1 MDFRRQLLSR
11 SSIIFMARMFGA
23 GLIFLAQ
30 AAITRIWGSEYLA
43 EYLLLIAAAN
53 IIGVILPLGFE
64 TIGTYF
70 AAEYKANGE
79 GRLLRGF
86 AIRAYVH
93 VLALTGVLALAGPL
107 LAGYLG
113 TSGEVLL
120 AFWWPLCIM
129 TFGNALALVAGA
141 LLVGL
146 KRPFATFFSD
156 SLFRTALII
165 LSFPVALL
173 AVTQDGKFELL
184 VWLVSIAY
192 LLVGIGLTAYLVF
205 VTRDLPVED
214 GVEVR
219 GGQTRRWWRFALPWG
234 IIVLATDYFFDLD
247 LLFLASIMSKEEL
260 AIFGVC
266 ARIYVLVSFGLTAVY
281 AVTMPEIMESSAKD
295 GLFGNDAFK
304 KKVGDTNLAASVI
317 SLVIVCGVAVGSPFA
332 LMLFGPEFM
341 VGVLPLTIMSV
352 CLIVRAVMGPAALAL
367 SIHDRPYTTLPA
379 IGVGIGTLI
388 VMNLLLVPT
397 MGLMGAAIAAMLA
410 QSVWAISM
418 WLIARQITKVDVSLL
433 PRLRDILEARRAAA
447 VHRH

>member
-1 MDFRRQLLSR
+1 MDLRRQLLSR

-30 AAITRIWGSEYLA
+30 AAITRLWGPEFLA
-43 EYLLLIAAAN
+43 EYLMLIAAAN
-53 IIGVILPLGFE
+53 IIGVVLPLGFE

-70 AAEYKANGE
+70 AAEYRSSGE

-86 AIRAYVH
+86 IARAYLH
-93 VLALTGVLALAGPL
+93 VAVLTLALVVAGPL
-107 LAGYLG
+107 AAPYLG
-113 TSGEVLL
+113 PSGEVLL

-129 TFGNALALVAGA
+129 TFGNALALIAGA

-146 KRPFATFFSD
+146 KRPFASFFSD
-156 SLFRTALII
+156 SLFRTAMIV

-173 AVTQDGKFELL
+173 ALTTEGQFEML
-184 VWLVSIAY
+184 VWLVSFAY
-192 LLVGIGLTAYLVF
+192 LIVGIGLTIYLLF
-205 VTRDLPVED
+205 RIR
-214 GVEVR
+214 EVPGTGA
-219 GGQTRRWWRFALPWG
+219 GGASETRRWWRFALPWG
-234 IIVLATDYFFDLD
+234 VIVLATDYFFDLD
-247 LLFLASIMSKEEL
+247 LLFLAPIMSKEEL

-295 GLFGNDAFK
+295 GLLGNEGFK

-317 SLVIVCGVAVGSPFA
+317 ALVIMLGVAVGSPMA
-332 LMLFGPEFM
+332 LMLFGPTFL
-341 VGVLPLTIMSV
+341 VGVLPLTVMSF

-379 IGVGIGTLI
+379 VGVGITTLL
-388 VMNLLLVPT
+388 VANFLLVPS
-397 MGLMGAAIAAMLA
+397 MGLMGAAIAAMVS

-418 WLIARQITKVDVSLL
+418 WFIALRVTKVDVSLL
-433 PRLRDILEARRAAA
+433 PRIRELLEARRAAA
-447 VHRH
+447 VSRQ

>member
-1 MDFRRQLLSR
+1 MDVRRQLLSR

-30 AAITRIWGSEYLA
+30 AAITRIWGPEHLA

-70 AAEYKANGE
+70 AAEYRASGE

-86 AIRAYVH
+86 IARAYIHVAALTA
-93 VLALTGVLALAGPL
+93 VLAVAGPW
-107 LAGYLG
+107 LASMLG
-113 TSGEVLL
+113 PSGEVLL
-120 AFWWPLCIM
+120 AYWWPLCVM
-129 TFGNALALVAGA
+129 TVGNALALVAGA

-156 SLFRTALII
+156 SLFRTFLII

-173 AVTQDGKFELL
+173 ALTQEGKFELL
-184 VWLVSIAY
+184 VWLVAFAY
-192 LLVGIGLTAYLVF
+192 LIVGIGLTAYLLF
-205 VTRDLPVED
+205 FTR
-214 GVEVR
+214 EVPAEAEPRR
-219 GGQTRRWWRFALPWG
+219 GEARRWWRFALPWG
-234 IIVLATDYFFDLD
+234 IIVLATDFFFDLD
-247 LLFLASIMSKEEL
+247 LLFLAAIMSKEEL

-281 AVTMPEIMESSAKD
+281 AVTMPEIMESSAKE
-295 GLFGNDAFK
+295 GLLGNEGFK

-317 SLVIVCGVAVGSPFA
+317 SLVILVGVAVGSPLA
-332 LMLFGPEFM
+332 LMLFGEAFL
-341 VGVLPLTIMSV
+341 VGVVPLTVMSI
-352 CLIVRAVMGPAALAL
+352 CLVVRAVMGPAALAL

-379 IGVGIGTLI
+379 VGAGMATL
-388 VMNLLLVPT
+388 VVANLALVPQ

-418 WLIARQITKVDVSLL
+418 WLIARHVTKVDVSLL
-433 PRLRDILEARRAAA
+433 PRLQELLEARRAAA
-447 VHRH
+447 VTRH